1 MHGFFQKKNICLNL
15 FFPDGFSGAADE
27 AAAGGDGDGCVQ
39 KYLFPSGCEG
49 EECTYMARW
58 NRMSP
63 TEVEVEVR

>member
-1 MHGFFQKKNICLNL
+1 MGFFS
-15 FFPDGFSGAADE
+15 DGFSPRSGAAD
-27 AAAGGDGDGCVQ
+27 DNGCVQ

-49 EECTYMARW
+49 EGCTYMARW